1 MWSCKLYQAI
11 ESLSEIGC
19 KDNKKFLKAPLA
31 SKKKKLV
38 DKQQEEKNDTGA
50 ACLNTTPVF
59 QRQSP
64 PIKAVIAHIVERKNT
79 YFVSSKPTRAPLA
92 LLASLLTA

>member
-38 DKQQEEKNDTGA
+38 DKQQE
-50 ACLNTTPVF
+50 
-59 QRQSP
+59 
-64 PIKAVIAHIVERKNT
+64 
-79 YFVSSKPTRAPLA
+79 
-92 LLASLLTA
+92 